1 MLLFHFMFVYMCVL
15 VWHAWVEVDIGC
27 LHYLFSTLFIFFFLI
42 QALSLYLKLIDSDRF
57 ADLQAP
63 NLLASISP

>member
-1 MLLFHFMFVYMCVL
+1 MSSLFVL
-15 VWHAWVEVDIGC
+15 YLI
-27 LHYLFSTLFIFFFLI
+27 YLFIYLFLI